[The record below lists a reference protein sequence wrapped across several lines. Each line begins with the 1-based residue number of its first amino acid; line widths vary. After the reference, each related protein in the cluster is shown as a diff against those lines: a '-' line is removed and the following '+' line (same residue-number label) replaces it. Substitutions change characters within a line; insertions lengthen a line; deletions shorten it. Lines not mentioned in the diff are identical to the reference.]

1 MAKNLKPLAIAAAG
15 IAGAVGAVAAGFAVN
30 KYIHKDIC
38 MIAHRGYSS
47 KYPDNTE
54 PAFLGAVKNGSGGIE
69 TDIRITKDGVFV
81 ANHND
86 DVVFKDGTSLMVAD
100 ATYEELT
107 AKPIKTDKV
116 KEDVYICTFER
127 YLEICRDNNLICFI
141 ELKGEY
147 TDEQIHDVFTLADR
161 VYDLKMCML
170 QSFEF
175 ENLVKAH
182 EAFPDLKIMLTYG
195 KGMDYSQC
203 LEYGFDID
211 VDYKTLS
218 KKMMNDFHSR
228 GLKVGAWT
236 ANDIFS
242 LNYCR
247 AFGVDFIE
255 SDIFGGNKK

>member
-247 AFGVDFIE
+247 TFGVDFIE

>member
-1 MAKNLKPLAIAAAG
+1 MSKILKTAIAATTG
-15 IAGAVGAVAAGFAVN
+15 VVSAAAAFCAVN
-30 KYIHKDIC
+30 KHIHKDIC
-38 MIAHRGYSS
+38 MIAHRGHSA
-47 KYPDNTE
+47 KFPGNTE
-54 PAFLGAVKNGSGGIE
+54 PAFLSAVKNGSGGIE
-69 TDIRITKDGVFV
+69 TDIRTTKDGIFV

-86 DVVFKDGTSLMVAD
+86 DVVFKDGTSLLVAESTF
-100 ATYEELT
+100 AELT
-107 AKPIKTDKV
+107 AKPIKNDKT
-116 KEDVYICTFER
+116 KDDIYICTFER

-141 ELKGEY
+141 ELKGEF
-147 TDEQIHDVFTLADR
+147 TDEQIHELFTMADEI
-161 VYDLKMCML
+161 YDLKMCQL

-182 EAFPDLKIMLTYG
+182 EAFPDLQIMLTYG
-195 KGMDYSQC
+195 KGMDYSKC

-236 ANDIFS
+236 ANNIFT

-255 SDIFGGNKK
+255 SDIFGG

>member
-1 MAKNLKPLAIAAAG
+1 MSKILKTIA
-15 IAGAVGAVAAGFAVN
+15 AVAAGVISAGAAFCAIN
-30 KYIHKDIC
+30 KQLHKDIC
-38 MIAHRGYSS
+38 MIAHRGHSA
-47 KYPDNTE
+47 KHPGNTE
-54 PAFLGAVKNGSGGIE
+54 PAFLSAVKNGSGGIE
-69 TDIRITKDGVFV
+69 TDIRITKDGFFV

-86 DVVFKDGTSLMVAD
+86 DVVFKDGTSLLVAE
-100 ATYEELT
+100 ATLAELT
-107 AKPIKTDKV
+107 AKPIKNDKT
-116 KEDVYICTFER
+116 KDDVYICTFER

-147 TDEQIHDVFTLADR
+147 TDDQINQVFTMASEI
-161 VYDLKMCML
+161 YDLKMCSL

-182 EAFPDLKIMLTYG
+182 KAFPDLQIMLTYG

-218 KKMMNDFHSR
+218 KKMVDDFHSR
-228 GLKVGAWT
+228 GLKIGAWT
-236 ANDIFS
+236 ANDIFT

-247 AFGVDFIE
+247 AFGVDYIE
-255 SDIFGGNKK
+255 SDIFGG

>member
-1 MAKNLKPLAIAAAG
+1 MSKVLKTIIAATTG
-15 IAGAVGAVAAGFAVN
+15 VAGAAAAFCAVN
-30 KYIHKDIC
+30 KHIHKDIC
-38 MIAHRGYSS
+38 MIAHRGHSA
-47 KYPDNTE
+47 KFPGNTE
-54 PAFLGAVKNGSGGIE
+54 PAFLSAVKNGSGGIE
-69 TDIRITKDGVFV
+69 TDIRITKDGIFV

-86 DVVFKDGTSLMVAD
+86 DVEFKDGTSLMVAE
-100 ATYEELT
+100 ATLEELT
-107 AKPIKTDKV
+107 AKPIKNTKTKD
-116 KEDVYICTFER
+116 DIYICTFER

-147 TDEQIHDVFTLADR
+147 TDEQIHQVFTLASE
-161 VYDLKMCML
+161 VYDLKMCQL

-195 KGMDYSQC
+195 KGMDYSKC

-218 KKMMNDFHSR
+218 RKMMHDFHSR

-236 ANDIFS
+236 ANDIFT

-255 SDIFGGNKK
+255 SDIFGA

>member
-1 MAKNLKPLAIAAAG
+1 MSKILKTAIAATTG
-15 IAGAVGAVAAGFAVN
+15 VVGAAAAFCAVN
-30 KYIHKDIC
+30 KHIHKDIC
-38 MIAHRGYSS
+38 MIAHRGHSA
-47 KYPDNTE
+47 KFPGNTE
-54 PAFLGAVKNGSGGIE
+54 PAFLSAVKNGSGGIE
-69 TDIRITKDGVFV
+69 TDIRTTKDGIFV

-86 DVVFKDGTSLMVAD
+86 DVVFKDGTSLLVAESTF
-100 ATYEELT
+100 AELT
-107 AKPIKTDKV
+107 AKPIKNDKT
-116 KEDVYICTFER
+116 KDDIYICTFER

-141 ELKGEY
+141 ELKGEF
-147 TDEQIHDVFTLADR
+147 TDEQIQELFTMAGEI
-161 VYDLKMCML
+161 YDLKMCQL

-182 EAFPDLKIMLTYG
+182 EAFPDLQIMLTYG
-195 KGMDYSQC
+195 KGMDYSKC

-236 ANDIFS
+236 ANNIFT

-247 AFGVDFIE
+247 AFGVDYIE
-255 SDIFGGNKK
+255 SDIFGG

>member
-1 MAKNLKPLAIAAAG
+1 MSKILKTAIAATTG
-15 IAGAVGAVAAGFAVN
+15 VVGAAAAFCAVN
-30 KYIHKDIC
+30 KHIHKDIC
-38 MIAHRGYSS
+38 MIAHRGHSA
-47 KYPDNTE
+47 KFPDNTE
-54 PAFLGAVKNGSGGIE
+54 SAFLSAVKNGSGGIE
-69 TDIRITKDGVFV
+69 TDIRTTKDGIFV

-86 DVVFKDGTSLMVAD
+86 DVVFKDGTSLLVAESTF
-100 ATYEELT
+100 AELT
-107 AKPIKTDKV
+107 AKPIKNDKT
-116 KEDVYICTFER
+116 KDDIYICTFER

-141 ELKGEY
+141 ELKGEF
-147 TDEQIHDVFTLADR
+147 TDEQIQELFTMAGEI
-161 VYDLKMCML
+161 YDLKMCQL

-182 EAFPDLKIMLTYG
+182 EAFPDLQIMLTYG
-195 KGMDYSQC
+195 KGMDYSKC

-236 ANDIFS
+236 ANNIFT

-247 AFGVDFIE
+247 AFGVDYIE
-255 SDIFGGNKK
+255 SDIFGG

>member
-1 MAKNLKPLAIAAAG
+1 MKKALKTAVAAAAG
-15 IAGAVGAVAAGFAVN
+15 VITAGAAFCAAN
-30 KYIHKDIC
+30 KYMHKDIC
-38 MIAHRGYSS
+38 MIAHRGYSA
-47 KYPDNTE
+47 KYPGNTE

-69 TDIRITKDGVFV
+69 TDIRVTADGIFV

-86 DVVFKDGTSLMVAD
+86 DVVFKDGTSLLVAE
-100 ATYEELT
+100 ATLEELT
-107 AKPIKTDKV
+107 AKPIRNDKTKD
-116 KEDVYICTFER
+116 DIYICTFKR

-141 ELKGEY
+141 ELKGEF
-147 TDEQIHDVFTLADR
+147 TDEQINDVFTMAADI
-161 VYDLKMCML
+161 YDLKMCQL

-195 KGMDYSQC
+195 KGMDYTQC

-211 VDYKTLS
+211 ADYKTIT
-218 KKMMNDFHSR
+218 KKMLRDFHGK

-236 ANDIFS
+236 ANDVFS

-247 AFGVDFIE
+247 ALGVDFIE
-255 SDIFGGNKK
+255 SDIFGG

>member
-1 MAKNLKPLAIAAAG
+1 MAKNLKPLAIAAAS
-15 IAGAVGAVAAGFAVN
+15 IASVAAAAGAFCAIN
-30 KYIHKDIC
+30 KYIHRDIC

-47 KYPDNTE
+47 KYPGNTE

-69 TDIRITKDGVFV
+69 TDIRITADGVFV

-86 DVVFKDGTSLMVAD
+86 DVEYKDGTSLVVAD
-100 ATYEELT
+100 STYEQLVS
-107 AKPIKTDKV
+107 KPIKTDKV

-147 TDEQIHDVFTLADR
+147 TDEQIHEVFTLADK

-195 KGMDYSQC
+195 KGMDYSKC

-236 ANDIFS
+236 ANDIFT

-255 SDIFGGNKK
+255 SDVFGG

>member
-1 MAKNLKPLAIAAAG
+1 MSKILKTAIAATTG
-15 IAGAVGAVAAGFAVN
+15 VVGAAAAFCAVN
-30 KYIHKDIC
+30 KHIHKDIC
-38 MIAHRGYSS
+38 MIAHRGHSA
-47 KYPDNTE
+47 KFPGNTE
-54 PAFLGAVKNGSGGIE
+54 PAFLSAVKNGSGGIE
-69 TDIRITKDGVFV
+69 TDIRTTKDGIFV

-86 DVVFKDGTSLMVAD
+86 DVVFKDGTSLLVAESTF
-100 ATYEELT
+100 AELT
-107 AKPIKTDKV
+107 AKPIKNDKT
-116 KEDVYICTFER
+116 KDDIYICTFER

-141 ELKGEY
+141 ELKGEF
-147 TDEQIHDVFTLADR
+147 TDEQIQELFTMAGEI
-161 VYDLKMCML
+161 YDLKMCQL

-182 EAFPDLKIMLTYG
+182 EAFPDLQIMLTYG
-195 KGMDYSQC
+195 KGMDYSKC

-236 ANDIFS
+236 ANNIFT

-247 AFGVDFIE
+247 AFDVDYIE
-255 SDIFGGNKK
+255 SDIFGG

>member
-1 MAKNLKPLAIAAAG
+1 MSKILKTAIAAAAG
-15 IAGAVGAVAAGFAVN
+15 VLTAGAAFCAVN
-30 KYIHKDIC
+30 KRIHKDIC

-47 KYPDNTE
+47 KYPGNTE

-69 TDIRITKDGVFV
+69 TDVRVTADGIFV
-81 ANHND
+81 CNHND
-86 DVVFKDGTSLMVAD
+86 DVVYKDGTSLIVAE
-100 ATYEELT
+100 ATLAELT
-107 AKPIKTDKV
+107 SKPIKNDKN
-116 KEDVYICTFER
+116 KDDTYICTFER

-147 TDEQIHDVFTLADR
+147 TDEQINGVFTMAADI
-161 VYDLKMCML
+161 YDLKMCQL

-182 EAFPDLKIMLTYG
+182 EAFPDLQIMLTYG
-195 KGMDYSQC
+195 REFGDYTPC
-203 LEYGFDID
+203 IEHGFDID
-211 VDYKTLS
+211 ADYKTVT
-218 KKMMNDFHSR
+218 KKMVKDFHDK

-247 AFGVDFIE
+247 ALGVDYIE
-255 SDIFGGNKK
+255 SDIFGG

>member
-1 MAKNLKPLAIAAAG
+1 MSKVLKTAIATAAG
-15 IAGAVGAVAAGFAVN
+15 ALTAGAAFHAVN

-47 KYPDNTE
+47 KHPDNTE

-69 TDIRITKDGVFV
+69 TDIRVTADGIFV

-86 DVVFKDGTSLMVAD
+86 DVVFKDGTSLLVAE
-100 ATYEELT
+100 ATLAELT
-107 AKPIKTDKV
+107 AKPIKSDKT
-116 KEDVYICTFER
+116 KDDVYICTFER

-141 ELKGEY
+141 ELKGEF
-147 TDEQIHDVFTLADR
+147 TDEQINSVFTMAADI
-161 VYDLKMCML
+161 YDLKMCQL

-195 KGMDYSQC
+195 NGMDYTQC

-211 VDYKTLS
+211 ADYKTLT
-218 KKMMNDFHSR
+218 KKMVKEFHDK

-255 SDIFGGNKK
+255 SDVFGG

>member
-1 MAKNLKPLAIAAAG
+1 MSKILKTAIATATG
-15 IAGAVGAVAAGFAVN
+15 VVGVAAAFCAVN
-30 KYIHKDIC
+30 KHIHKDIC
-38 MIAHRGYSS
+38 MIAHRGHSA
-47 KYPDNTE
+47 KFPGNTE
-54 PAFLGAVKNGSGGIE
+54 PAFLSAVKNGSGGIE
-69 TDIRITKDGVFV
+69 TDIRTTKDGVFV

-86 DVVFKDGTSLMVAD
+86 DVVFKDGTSLLVAESTF
-100 ATYEELT
+100 AELT
-107 AKPIKTDKV
+107 AKPIKNDKT
-116 KEDVYICTFER
+116 EDDIYICTFER

-141 ELKGEY
+141 ELKGEF
-147 TDEQIHDVFTLADR
+147 TDEQIQELFTMAGEI
-161 VYDLKMCML
+161 YDLKMCQL

-182 EAFPDLKIMLTYG
+182 EAFPDLQIMLTYG
-195 KGMDYSQC
+195 KGMDYSKC

-236 ANDIFS
+236 ANNIFT

-247 AFGVDFIE
+247 AFGVDYIE
-255 SDIFGGNKK
+255 SDIFGG

>member
-1 MAKNLKPLAIAAAG
+1 MSKIIKTAIAAATG
-15 IAGAVGAVAAGFAVN
+15 VLGAAAAFCAVN
-30 KYIHKDIC
+30 KHIHKDIC
-38 MIAHRGYSS
+38 MIAHRGHSA
-47 KYPDNTE
+47 KFPGNTE
-54 PAFLGAVKNGSGGIE
+54 PAFLSAVKNGSGGIE
-69 TDIRITKDGVFV
+69 TDIRTTKDGIFV

-86 DVVFKDGTSLMVAD
+86 DVVFKDGTSLLVAESTL
-100 ATYEELT
+100 AELT
-107 AKPIKTDKV
+107 AKPIKNDKT
-116 KEDVYICTFER
+116 KDDIYICTFER

-141 ELKGEY
+141 ELKGEF
-147 TDEQIHDVFTLADR
+147 TDEQIHELFTMADEI
-161 VYDLKMCML
+161 YDLKMCQL

-182 EAFPDLKIMLTYG
+182 EAFPDLQIMLTYG
-195 KGMDYSQC
+195 KGMDYSKC

-236 ANDIFS
+236 ANDIFT

-247 AFGVDFIE
+247 AFGVDYIE
-255 SDIFGGNKK
+255 SDIFGG

>member
-1 MAKNLKPLAIAAAG
+1 MSKIIKCVAAAV
-15 IAGAVGAVAAGFAVN
+15 AGTAAASSILHILN
-30 KYIHKDIC
+30 KNMHKDIC
-38 MIAHRGYSS
+38 MIAHRGHSA
-47 KYPDNTE
+47 KHPDNTE
-54 PAFLGAVKNGSGGIE
+54 PAFLSAVKNGSGGIE
-69 TDIRITKDGVFV
+69 TDIRVTADGVFV

-86 DVVFKDGTSLMVAD
+86 DVVFNDGTSLMVAD
-100 ATYEELT
+100 STLAELT
-107 AKPIKTDKV
+107 AKPLKNKKT
-116 KEDVYICTFER
+116 KEEVYICTFER

-141 ELKGEY
+141 ELKGEF
-147 TDEQIHDVFTLADR
+147 TDEQINGVFSLAAE
-161 VYDLKMCML
+161 VYDLKMCQL

-211 VDYKTLS
+211 ADYKTLN
-218 KKMMNDFHSR
+218 KKMVDDFHSR
-228 GLKVGAWT
+228 GLKVGVWT
-236 ANDIFS
+236 ANDIFV

-255 SDIFGGNKK
+255 SDIFGSKI

>member
-1 MAKNLKPLAIAAAG
+1 MSKIVKGIAKAVAGAGASAAALH
-15 IAGAVGAVAAGFAVN
+15 FVN
-30 KYIHKDIC
+30 KALHKDIC

-69 TDIRITKDGVFV
+69 TDIRVTADGVFV

-86 DVVFKDGTSLMVAD
+86 DVVFKDGTSLVVAD
-100 ATYEELT
+100 STLEELT
-107 AKPIKTDKV
+107 AKPIKNDKT
-116 KEDVYICTFER
+116 KEDTYICTFER

-147 TDEQIHDVFTLADR
+147 TDEQINGVFTLAQE
-161 VYDLKMCML
+161 VYDLKMCQL

-175 ENLVKAH
+175 PNLVKAH
-182 EAFPDLKIMLTYG
+182 KAFPDLKIMLTYG
-195 KGMDYSQC
+195 KGMDYSEC

-211 VDYKTLS
+211 TDYKVLD
-218 KKMMNDFHSR
+218 KKMVEDFHSR

-236 ANDIFS
+236 ANNIFV

-255 SDIFGGNKK
+255 SDIFGGKI

>member
-1 MAKNLKPLAIAAAG
+1 MSKLIKGVAAAATGIAATASVFH
-15 IAGAVGAVAAGFAVN
+15 IVN
-30 KYIHKDIC
+30 KKLHKDIC
-38 MIAHRGYSS
+38 MIAHRGHSA
-47 KYPDNTE
+47 KHPGNTE
-54 PAFLGAVKNGSGGIE
+54 PAFLSAAKNGSGGIE
-69 TDIRITKDGVFV
+69 TDIRVTADGVFV

-100 ATYEELT
+100 ATLAELT
-107 AKPIKTDKV
+107 AKPIKNDKTDD
-116 KEDVYICTFER
+116 DVYICTFER
-127 YLEICRDNNLICFI
+127 YLEICRDNNMICFI
-141 ELKGEY
+141 ELKGEF
-147 TDEQIHDVFTLADR
+147 TDEQINGVFTMASE
-161 VYDLKMCML
+161 VYDLTMCQL

-195 KGMDYSQC
+195 KGMDYSKC

-211 VDYKTLS
+211 TDYKVLS
-218 KKMMNDFHSR
+218 KKMVDDFHSR

-236 ANDIFS
+236 ANDIFT

-255 SDIFGGNKK
+255 SDIFGG

>member
-1 MAKNLKPLAIAAAG
+1 MSKILKTAIAATTG
-15 IAGAVGAVAAGFAVN
+15 VVGAAAAFCAVN
-30 KYIHKDIC
+30 KHIHKDIC
-38 MIAHRGYSS
+38 MIAHRGHSA
-47 KYPDNTE
+47 KFPGNTE
-54 PAFLGAVKNGSGGIE
+54 PAFLSAVKNGSGGIE
-69 TDIRITKDGVFV
+69 TDIRTTKDGIFV

-86 DVVFKDGTSLMVAD
+86 DVVFKDGTSLLVAESTF
-100 ATYEELT
+100 AELT
-107 AKPIKTDKV
+107 AKPIKNDKT
-116 KEDVYICTFER
+116 KDDIYICTFER

-141 ELKGEY
+141 ELKGEF
-147 TDEQIHDVFTLADR
+147 TDEQIHELFTMADEI
-161 VYDLKMCML
+161 YDLKMCQL

-182 EAFPDLKIMLTYG
+182 EAFPDLQIMLTYG
-195 KGMDYSQC
+195 KGMDYSKC

-236 ANDIFS
+236 ANNIFT

-247 AFGVDFIE
+247 AFGVDYIE
-255 SDIFGGNKK
+255 SDIFGG

>member
-1 MAKNLKPLAIAAAG
+1 MSKILKTAIAVATG
-15 IAGAVGAVAAGFAVN
+15 VVGAGVAFCAIN
-30 KYIHKDIC
+30 KQMHKDIC
-38 MIAHRGYSS
+38 MIAHRGHSA
-47 KYPDNTE
+47 KHPGNTE
-54 PAFLGAVKNGSGGIE
+54 PAFLSAVKNGSGGIE
-69 TDIRITKDGVFV
+69 TDIRITKDGFFV

-86 DVVFKDGTSLMVAD
+86 DVVFKDGTSLLVAE
-100 ATYEELT
+100 ATLAELT
-107 AKPIKTDKV
+107 AKPIKNDKT
-116 KEDVYICTFER
+116 EDDVYICTFER

-147 TDEQIHDVFTLADR
+147 TDEQINQVFTMASEI
-161 VYDLKMCML
+161 YDLKMCSL

-182 EAFPDLKIMLTYG
+182 NAFPDLQIMLTYG

-218 KKMMNDFHSR
+218 KKMVDDFHSR

-236 ANDIFS
+236 ANNIFA

-247 AFGVDFIE
+247 AFGVDYIE
-255 SDIFGGNKK
+255 SDIFGA

>member
-1 MAKNLKPLAIAAAG
+1 MSKVIKSVISVAAG
-15 IAGAVGAVAAGFAVN
+15 IAGATAAFCAIN

-38 MIAHRGYSS
+38 MIAHRGHSA
-47 KYPDNTE
+47 KFPDNTE
-54 PAFLGAVKNGSGGIE
+54 PAFLSAVKNGSGGIE
-69 TDIRITKDGVFV
+69 TDIRITKDGYFV

-100 ATYEELT
+100 ATLEELT
-107 AKPIKTDKV
+107 SKPIKNTKTKD
-116 KEDVYICTFER
+116 DTYICTFER

-147 TDEQIHDVFTLADR
+147 TDKQIHDVFTLAGE
-161 VYDLKMCML
+161 VYDLKMCQL

-195 KGMDYSQC
+195 KGMDYSKC

-236 ANDIFS
+236 ANDIFT

-255 SDIFGGNKK
+255 SDIFGG

>member
-1 MAKNLKPLAIAAAG
+1 MSRVLKT
-15 IAGAVGAVAAGFAVN
+15 AVAAATGVVGGAAAFFVVN

-38 MIAHRGYSS
+38 MIAHRGHSA
-47 KYPDNTE
+47 KFPGNTE
-54 PAFLGAVKNGSGGIE
+54 PAFLSAVKNGSGGIE
-69 TDIRITKDGVFV
+69 TDIRITADGVFV

-86 DVVFKDGTSLMVAD
+86 DVVFKDGTSLMVKD
-100 ATYEELT
+100 ATFEELT
-107 AKPIKTDKV
+107 AKPIKNDKTN
-116 KEDVYICTFER
+116 DDIYICTFER
-127 YLEICRDNNLICFI
+127 YLEICRENNLICFI

-147 TDEQIHDVFTLADR
+147 TDEQIHDVFTLASE
-161 VYDLKMCML
+161 VYDLKMCQL

-195 KGMDYSQC
+195 KGMDYSKC

-236 ANDIFS
+236 ANNIFT

-255 SDIFGGNKK
+255 SDIFGG

>member
-1 MAKNLKPLAIAAAG
+1 MSKVLKT
-15 IAGAVGAVAAGFAVN
+15 AVAAATGVVGGAAAFFAVN

-38 MIAHRGYSS
+38 MIAHRGHSA
-47 KYPDNTE
+47 KFPGNTE
-54 PAFLGAVKNGSGGIE
+54 PAFLSAVKNGSGGIE
-69 TDIRITKDGVFV
+69 TDIRITADGVFV

-86 DVVFKDGTSLMVAD
+86 DVVFKDGTSLMVKD
-100 ATYEELT
+100 ATFAELT
-107 AKPIKTDKV
+107 AKPIKNDKT
-116 KEDVYICTFER
+116 KDDIYICTFER

-147 TDEQIHDVFTLADR
+147 TDEQIHDVFTLASE
-161 VYDLKMCML
+161 VYDLKMCQL

-195 KGMDYSQC
+195 KGMDYSKC

-236 ANDIFS
+236 ANNIFT

-255 SDIFGGNKK
+255 SDIFGG